1 MEFIRYWHILR
12 RRWWLTVGLL
22 IVVVIVSLIGYD
34 WSPEEVFSATFRLN
48 VGLDPVPPSD
58 VEYEF
63 NPRDVWQS
71 SEYLMDDLAAA
82 VRGAAFAARVSG
94 RLSDSVPLAG
104 AFGAATEHR
113 VLTVSVRWHH
123 PQQLAQIANAAVAVL
138 QEEADDFVGSLGRSK
153 PVLRLIDPPVVVP
166 VGRSLTQ
173 KLDIPIRIGLSL
185 IAGVAGSF
193 LLDYV
198 DQSVRDDGEIEAM
211 GLRVLGHIPRRK

>member
-22 IVVVIVSLIGYD
+22 IVVVMVSLIGHD
-34 WSPEEVFSATFRLN
+34 WSPEDIFSATFRFN
-48 VGLDPVPPSD
+48 VGLEPVPPSN
-58 VEYEF
+58 VEYEY

-82 VRGAAFAARVSG
+82 VRGAAYAERVSS
-94 RLSDSVPLAG
+94 RLPEGVPLAG

-113 VLTVSVRWHH
+113 VLTVSVRWGN
-123 PQQLAQIANAAVAVL
+123 PEQLAQIANAAVAVL
-138 QEEADDFVGSLGRSK
+138 QEEADDFVGSLGRSR
-153 PVLRLIDPPVVVP
+153 PALRLIDPPVVVP
-166 VGRSLTQ
+166 VGRSLAQ
-173 KLDIPIRIGLSL
+173 KLDIPIRIGLAL
-185 IAGVAGSF
+185 VAGVAGSF

-198 DQSVRDDGEIEAM
+198 DQSVRNDGEIEAM